1 MKPKEIIEE
10 ARRWAA
16 VDWSPRE
23 PDYKSR
29 TGWRRVLWKLV
40 YSTENWF
47 RPF

>member
-1 MKPKEIIEE
+1 MKLKEIVAE

-29 TGWRRVLWKLV
+29 TG
-40 YSTENWF
+40 
-47 RPF
+47 